1 MRIYPTRTKS
11 ITAALG
17 AAAITVAAPA
27 LLLAGAGTA
36 QAATTVGTTSDA
48 LGVTVNVDSAGS
60 FGWCSYSAEPIFTP
74 AGSLKPWPAYGVP
87 FYLQPGASHN
97 LWFPGI
103 QTGSLWNIE
112 VKCDNGAGPDTVDFH
127 NAWY

>member
-1 MRIYPTRTKS
+1 MNNKLKKS

-17 AAAITVAAPA
+17 ATAAAVAAPA
-27 LLLAGAGTA
+27 LLFLGAGTA

-48 LGVTVNVDSAGS
+48 LGVTVHVQSTGS
-60 FGWCSYSAEPIFTP
+60 HGLCTYTATPTFTP
-74 AGSLKPWPAYGVP
+74 VGKLKPLPVYGVP
-87 FYLQPGASHN
+87 FHLQAGQNHN

-103 QTGSLWNIE
+103 QTGSLWSIE
-112 VKCDNGAGPDTVDFH
+112 VKCDNGPAPDSFDFH

>member
-1 MRIYPTRTKS
+1 MSNIANRKKT

-17 AAAITVAAPA
+17 AAAAAVAAPA
-27 LLLAGAGTA
+27 LLFVGAATA

-48 LGVTVNVDSAGS
+48 FGVTVNVQSTGS
-60 FGWCSYSAEPIFTP
+60 HGTCTYTAEPTFTP
-74 AGSLKPWPAYGVP
+74 VDKLKPLPVYGVP
-87 FYLQPGASHN
+87 FHLQPGASHN

-103 QTGSLWNIE
+103 QTGSLWKIE
-112 VKCDNGAGPDTVDFH
+112 VKCDNGPWLDTVDFH